1 MNANATYAI
10 CGAPLLATA
19 VLLLATART
28 WRTRRL
34 MVEIVGLVMG
44 FAFAAAVLAPLPP
57 VVFRALLPLACIRA
71 AWAACA
77 HAEWRF
83 APDCGQ
89 SGFAWAW
96 PAAAGRTALLA
107 LGAALLVSPVAW
119 FPGLRCDAFPTLAFP

>member
-1 MNANATYAI
+1 MITYATFAI

-28 WRTRRL
+28 WRAHRVV
-34 MVEIVGLVMG
+34 VESVAFLVAL
-44 FAFAAAVLAPLPP
+44 AFAVAALAPLPP
-57 VVFRALLPLACIRA
+57 VVFRALLPLACIAA

-83 APDCGQ
+83 APDIGQ

-96 PAAAGRTALLA
+96 PAAAGRATLLA
-107 LGAALLVSPVAW
+107 LGAAVLISPIAW
-119 FPGLRCDAFPTLAFP
+119 CPVPR